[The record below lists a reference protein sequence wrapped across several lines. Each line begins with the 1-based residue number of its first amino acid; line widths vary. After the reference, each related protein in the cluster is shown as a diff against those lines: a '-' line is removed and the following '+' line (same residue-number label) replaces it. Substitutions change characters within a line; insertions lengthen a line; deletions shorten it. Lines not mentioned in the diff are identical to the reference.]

1 MSKAEELFNEL
12 RSKGMS
18 FRYEDGKLR
27 YSGPKGIM
35 NDEYLARLKECR
47 DELIQ
52 LINED
57 KSSAGD
63 TISRVHRDGPLELSF
78 AQQQLW
84 FLYQLA
90 GPSYVYNLPLGLKF
104 YGKLDINAL
113 KHAAE
118 SLVQRHDALSTSF
131 IECDFRP
138 VMIVHEKVDVPF
150 RIEDISNIPENKRS
164 SELDLRLRDEASA
177 LFDLSHAPLFRCMLV
192 ILGNDEYVFLVTC
205 HHITSDGWSMG
216 IVINDLAHFYNSET
230 QGTPISL
237 PQLPVQYADFA
248 AWQRKSFSADKIN
261 AEIEFWKNKLRGIPD
276 LCTMPLDKPRPS
288 IQSFAGDTV
297 SFTIPSDLTSQL
309 RQRAGK
315 MKTTLNVLL
324 TSAFGLVLSRY
335 SGQNDIILGIA
346 LANRLKQE
354 LEPLVGMFVNT
365 LPLRLDFSGRC
376 PFSEYVSRTSKA
388 SMELLR
394 HSQVPFE
401 RLVDEL
407 EVPRELSRQ
416 AVFQTAFT
424 LLPPLGNPP
433 EFTNLKSEWLQIQS
447 DIAKLDISLYIEET
461 GDALTCLIEY
471 ATALFNRESV
481 TRWMRSFSNLL
492 KTVANNPDILIDESV
507 VISSEDRKLLSDWS
521 TGNKE
526 QIPDTSVL
534 ELFRKHVS
542 EKPDSMAIIGESSS
556 MTYHEL
562 DRFSDEITSV
572 LKKEDFVG
580 VCMTRSPDAVAAM
593 LAVLKNSSAFI
604 PLDSNQPLE
613 RLKYMIE
620 NSNLKT
626 VLADK
631 ETMKLVKGISIQGL
645 NVINVT
651 SLPAGKTAVKK
662 QPHADYS
669 PEFPAYV
676 IYTSGSTGQPKGVV
690 IPHKG
695 LLNMIRW
702 HTKIFD
708 ISQIDIISQGASLS
722 FDASIIEIWPV
733 LCSGACLHLIPADII
748 FDPMKLRDWI
758 VANKITVHFCSSAIA
773 EILIKLDW
781 EQNCAL
787 RILYTGGDVL
797 RVRPSHGLP
806 FKTYNL
812 YGPTE
817 NSVAS
822 TLSLLSPEGDMP
834 PEIGKPLFNINCHVL
849 RENNNLLVPVL
860 PGAFGELYLSG
871 EGLALEY
878 LNDPERTA
886 QSFLYWSPETFLY
899 GKEQSDNIRV
909 YKTGDLVRYRHDGN
923 LEFAGRT
930 DNQVKI
936 RGFRIELGEIENA
949 LKRHPQVEDAIVIT
963 YGETVEDKRLI
974 AFVKNKEVSGSDK
987 SGLLSHLKKILPS
1000 YMLPADIIAVKEF
1013 PLLPSGKIN
1022 RKSLAES
1029 FREKPAAA
1037 KATLPENKLMK
1048 TISAVW
1054 EKALG
1059 VSSPGIEENFF
1070 DLGGHSLLLIKVRDL
1085 LRQQGCQV
1093 DIMDLFRYPT
1103 IAALSDFLETGKKK
1117 VSISEIP
1124 SSHVRAG
1131 DDIAIIG
1138 MAGRFPGADDIN
1150 SFWDNLVAGK
1160 ESISFFTKEQ
1170 LLEAGVPEDLVLN
1183 PSYVPAN
1190 GILKDIEFFDAD
1202 FFSISPAE
1210 ARMIDPQQRLLLETA
1225 WEAFEN
1231 AGWDPGR
1238 YPKRIGVF
1246 IGTSLNSYLTLNV
1259 LGSEAYG
1266 NKPLTAFLAGG
1277 QDFAATRIAYKLNL
1291 RGPAV
1296 NVANACSTSM
1306 VTVNLAIQSLLDG
1319 YCEMA
1324 LAGGATVHPRQI
1336 DGYLYEEASVLSP
1349 DGHCRAFDAEAKGF
1363 VGGNGVGL
1371 VLLKRLEDALSDA
1384 DHIYAVIKAVAMNND
1399 GSEKIGF
1406 TAPSITGQAEVIRSA
1421 QKSAGVDPRSISYI
1435 EAHGTGTPIGDPI
1448 EISALREVFGEESEK
1463 KYCAVGSVKTN
1474 IGHLDSAAGIAGL
1487 IKTAL
1492 SLKHRMLP
1500 KSLHFQRP
1508 NPQLNLDKGPF
1519 YINSSTQTWQTD
1531 LIPRRAGI
1539 SSFGMGGT
1547 NVHAILEEA
1556 VNPPAETSGRP
1567 VQIIPVSAKNE
1578 TALGKLNSKLADF
1591 LEQYNDLNLA
1601 DIAFS
1606 LAAGRK
1612 AFPSRRAFVAASL
1625 SDAVRKLRSSKPLNP
1640 KPLNPESKINSL
1652 SRRLSFMFTGQGSQ
1666 YTGMGRELLKE
1677 PVFKQN
1683 IERCSELL
1691 KPHLNFDIRDIIWP
1705 ETESSE
1711 AAQKLRST
1719 SLTQPALFVFE
1730 YALSQLWLDWGI
1742 VPDSMIGHSIGEW
1755 VAACLSGVFS
1765 LEDSLRLVAMRGQV
1779 MEEQAPGKM
1788 LAVAL
1793 PETEIKEYLRPE
1805 LSLATVNTPRQCVLS
1820 GPESDINELMRI
1832 LKSRNIR
1839 ATKLDTSHAFHS
1851 PMMEP
1856 AMADMTKAVA
1866 AVERSSPK
1874 IPFISNITADWIT
1887 PEQAVSPEYWARHIR
1902 ETVRFSD
1909 GLKTLLAEQ
1918 NLCLLEIGSRRILG
1932 NMVPQSPTYNAG
1944 HHLVLASLG
1953 NTPDI
1958 SDFSNLAE
1966 TAADLWNAGFN
1977 LKWESFY
1984 RHERRKRV
1992 PLPSTPFERKKCWI
2006 EAAGEAR
2013 PGRKVH
2019 VAAVST
2025 SGFETL
2031 AEELKKHE
2039 SELWHSL
2046 HLKLLAD
2053 TPEFISLVNRLC
2065 GAYARRLMTEAL
2077 PGIKPGDRINIDA
2090 VATGLGAAPA
2100 LHRLIEAHLRIIE
2113 EDGLAR
2119 RDEKGLILL
2128 KDPADAD
2135 NPDSLL
2141 KEGIKTFPDFADALR
2156 FVHHCAGH
2164 NEAVLRGKASALE
2177 VLFPSDTSFV
2187 PETEDSPD
2195 EHHLYSLLCR
2205 ELLSR
2210 MIKNKSGVVRVIEI
2224 GAGTGM
2230 LTEVILPAIT
2240 GNNVEYFFTDI
2251 SQAFVNSAKRHFK
2264 DPALNFA
2271 ILDISRE
2278 PAGQGYTP
2286 ASFDLVL
2293 ALNVIHATPDLK
2305 HTLNNLRSL
2314 LAPGGIIAI
2323 IEEVRSSRWMDLTW
2337 GLTDGWWSYTD
2348 LDLRKNGPLISS
2360 DKWKEVL
2367 IRSGFSKAA
2376 AFPENTEFARRS
2388 DCGLIMGYNDIAESA
2403 VIAKKSVHAAP
2414 RRRQAISST
2423 AAEKA
2428 EKETAHLIAQAMAGI
2443 LGLEQVN
2450 TDDDF
2455 FSLGGDSLLA
2465 LQLCSNLKRD
2475 YGIELPHSALL
2486 QASTASGLVSAVK
2499 NITASSP
2506 EEIKDFS
2513 TSGCLIPMRKGN
2525 PKAPSFFL
2533 VHPVGGGV
2541 LCYRD
2546 FLSFLSP
2553 EYPVFGLQSPGL
2565 LDKTHPLKDI
2575 RVMAEHYIEAIRN
2588 SSDSSSNRV
2597 LIGHSFGGLVVF
2609 EMSRLLDKLGEKP
2622 LLTVLID
2629 APGPGYMPKDF
2640 KRDEELMAYSL
2651 TGDNPDKN
2659 WEKILGEIDALPE
2672 KERQAYFLAKSREL
2686 LPELT
2691 STSFPEEAII
2701 RSIHIT
2707 KLNLKAMQ
2715 DYSAEPWNGKILFLK
2730 AEERDKFSVSTPE
2743 LAWIPLAK
2751 EGIEIIPVPGNHIS
2765 MLSSPHVSR
2774 VTKEIEERVRLT

>member
-1 MSKAEELFNEL
+1 MSRASELFNEL
-12 RSKGMS
+12 RSKGVS

-35 NDEYLARLKECR
+35 NDEYLAGLKECR
-47 DELIQ
+47 DDLIQ
-52 LINED
+52 VLRED
-57 KSSAGD
+57 KSSSPD
-63 TISRVHRDGPLELSF
+63 TITRIQHDDYLEVSY

-104 YGKLDINAL
+104 CGKLDINAL
-113 KHAAE
+113 KNATEA
-118 SLVQRHDALSTSF
+118 LVRRHDALSTSF
-131 IECDFRP
+131 IERDSRP
-138 VMIVHEKVDVPF
+138 VMMVHEKVDVPF
-150 RIEDISNIPENKRS
+150 RIEDISAIPGNKRR
-164 SELDLRLRDEASA
+164 SELDLRLRNEASA
-177 LFDLSHAPLFRCMLV
+177 LFDLSRAPLFRCLLV
-192 ILGNDEYVFLVTC
+192 VLGNDEYVFLVTC
-205 HHITSDGWSMG
+205 HHIISDGWSMG
-216 IVINDLAHFYNSET
+216 VIINDLAHLYNAET
-230 QGTPISL
+230 QGTPITLPSL
-237 PQLPVQYADFA
+237 AVQYADFA
-248 AWQRKSFSADKIN
+248 IWQRKNFSADKIN
-261 AEIEFWKNKLRGIPD
+261 AEIEFWKNKLKGIPD
-276 LCTMPLDKPRPS
+276 LCSMPPDKPRPS
-288 IQSFAGDTV
+288 VQSFAGDTV
-297 SFTIPSDLTSQL
+297 SFTIPADLSSQL
-309 RQRAGK
+309 RHRAGK

-324 TSAFGLVLSRY
+324 TSAFGVVLSRY

-394 HSQVPFE
+394 HSQIPFE

-433 EFTNLKSEWLQIQS
+433 GFTNLKSEWLQIQS
-447 DIAKLDISLYIEET
+447 DIAKLDISIYLEET

-481 TRWMRSFSNLL
+481 NRWMRSFSNLL
-492 KTVANNPDILIDESV
+492 KTVADNPDILIDESV
-507 VISSEDRKLLSDWS
+507 LIAAEDRRLLSAWS

-534 ELFRKHVS
+534 DLFRKQVLEIS
-542 EKPDSMAIIGESSS
+542 GSMAIIGENSS
-556 MTYHEL
+556 MTYAEL
-562 DRFSDEITSV
+562 DRFSEKIASV

-580 VCMTRSPDAVAAM
+580 VCMTRSPEAIAAM
-593 LAVLKNSSAFI
+593 LAVLKNSGAFI
-604 PLDSNQPLE
+604 PLDSNQPPE

-620 NSNLKT
+620 NSKLRT
-626 VLADK
+626 ILADK
-631 ETMKLVKGISIQGL
+631 ETINLVKAISIPQL
-645 NVINVT
+645 SIMDVT
-651 SLPAGKTAVKK
+651 SLPSGKTVVKK
-662 QPHADYS
+662 QPYADYS
-669 PEFPAYV
+669 PEAPVYV

-690 IPHKG
+690 ILHKG
-695 LLNMIRW
+695 LFNMIRW
-702 HTKIFD
+702 HTKIFGTSQTD
-708 ISQIDIISQGASLS
+708 IVSQGASLS
-722 FDASIIEIWPV
+722 FDASIIEIWPA
-733 LCSGACLHLIPADII
+733 LCSGACLYILPADIML
-748 FDPMKLRDWI
+748 DPMELQNWI
-758 VANKITVHFCSSAIA
+758 TANKITVHFSSSAIA

-787 RILYTGGDVL
+787 RVLYTGGDVL
-797 RVRPSHGLP
+797 RVRPSPNLP
-806 FKTYNL
+806 FKSYNL

-822 TLSLLSPEGDMP
+822 TLTLLSSEGDMP
-834 PEIGKPLFNINCHVL
+834 PEIGKPLPNINCYVL
-849 RENNNLLVPVL
+849 RENDNLLVPVP

-878 LNDPERTA
+878 LNNPERTA
-886 QSFLYWSPETFLY
+886 QSFLYWSPKTFIL
-899 GKEQSDNIRV
+899 GIEQPDSIRI
-909 YKTGDLVRYRHDGN
+909 YKTGDLARYRNDGN

-949 LKRHPQVEDAIVIT
+949 LKRYPQVEDAIVIIH
-963 YGETVEDKRLI
+963 GEAVEDKRLI
-974 AFVKNKEVSGSDK
+974 AFVKLGKPSYLFSDR
-987 SGLLSHLKKILPS
+987 SHQLNGACTAHLKKILPS
-1000 YMLPADIIAVKEF
+1000 YMLPADIVTVEEF
-1013 PLLPSGKIN
+1013 PVLPSGKID
-1022 RKSLAES
+1022 RKSLAKS
-1029 FREKPAAA
+1029 LREKPVAVKVA
-1037 KATLPENKLMK
+1037 LSENKLMN
-1048 TISAVW
+1048 TIGAVW

-1059 VSSPGIEENFF
+1059 ISSPGIEENFF

-1085 LRQQGCQV
+1085 LRQQGYQV

-1103 IAALSDFLETGKKK
+1103 IASLSDFLETGKKK
-1117 VSISEIP
+1117 VSISETP
-1124 SSHVRAG
+1124 SLQSGAG
-1131 DDIAIIG
+1131 RDIAIIG
-1138 MAGRFPGADDIN
+1138 MACRFPGADDIN

-1160 ESISFFTKEQ
+1160 ESISFFSKEQ
-1170 LLEAGVPEDLVLN
+1170 LLEAGVPEELTLN
-1183 PSYVPAN
+1183 PNYVPAN
-1190 GILKDIEFFDAD
+1190 GILENIDFFDAD

-1238 YPKRIGVF
+1238 YRKRIGIF
-1246 IGTSLNSYLTLNV
+1246 IGTSLNSYLTVNV

-1266 NKPLTAFLAGG
+1266 SKPLTAFIAGG

-1336 DGYLYEEASVLSP
+1336 DGYLHEEGSVLSP

-1371 VLLKRLEDALSDA
+1371 VLLKRLEDALGDR

-1421 QKSAGVDPRSISYI
+1421 QKLAGVDPRSISYV
-1435 EAHGTGTPIGDPI
+1435 ETHGTGTPIGDPI
-1448 EISALREVFGEESEK
+1448 EINALREVFGEETEK

-1492 SLKHRMLP
+1492 SLRHRMLP
-1500 KSLHFQRP
+1500 KSLHFQKP

-1519 YINSSTQTWQTD
+1519 YINSSTQIWQTD

-1547 NVHAILEEA
+1547 NVHAILEEVA
-1556 VNPPAETSGRP
+1556 NPPSETSGRP
-1567 VQIIPVSAKNE
+1567 VQIIPVSARNE

-1591 LEQYNDLNLA
+1591 LEQHNDLNLA

-1612 AFPSRRAFVAASL
+1612 AFPVRRAFVTSSL
-1625 SDAVRKLRSSKPLNP
+1625 PEAVRKLRSDNPSPLATC
-1640 KPLNPESKINSL
+1640 PLPPSL
-1652 SRRLSFMFTGQGSQ
+1652 LCCMFTGQGSQ

-1677 PVFKQN
+1677 PVFKQS
-1683 IERCSELL
+1683 IEHCSELL
-1691 KPHLNFDIRDIIWP
+1691 KPHLKLDIRDIIWP

-1711 AAQKLRST
+1711 AVQKLRST

-1730 YALSQLWLDWGI
+1730 YALAQLWMDWGI
-1742 VPDSMIGHSIGEW
+1742 VPDNMIGHSIGEW

-1765 LEDSLRLVAMRGQV
+1765 LEDTLRLVALRGQV
-1779 MEEQAPGKM
+1779 MEKQAPGKM

-1793 PETEIKEYLRPE
+1793 AETEITEYLSPQI
-1805 LSLATVNTPRQCVLS
+1805 SLATVNTPRQCVLS

-1832 LKSRNIR
+1832 FKSRNIR

-1851 PMMEP
+1851 AMMEP
-1856 AMADMTKAVA
+1856 AMADMREAVA
-1866 AVERSSPK
+1866 AVKRSNPK
-1874 IPFISNITADWIT
+1874 IPFISNVTADWIT
-1887 PEQAVSPEYWARHIR
+1887 AEQAVSPEYWARHIR
-1902 ETVRFSD
+1902 ETVRFGD

-1932 NMVPQSPTYNAG
+1932 NMVLQSPAYNDE

-1953 NTPDI
+1953 SAPDI

-1966 TAADLWNAGFN
+1966 TATALWSAGFN
-1977 LKWESFY
+1977 LNWESFY
-1984 RHERRKRV
+1984 RHEKRKRI
-1992 PLPSTPFERKKCWI
+1992 PLPSTPFERKKYWI
-2006 EAAGEAR
+2006 EAAGETR
-2013 PGRKVH
+2013 PGRKAH
-2019 VAAVST
+2019 AAAVSG
-2025 SGFETL
+2025 SNFESLTK
-2031 AEELKKHE
+2031 ELKKHE

-2046 HLKLLAD
+2046 HLNLIAD
-2053 TPEFISLVNRLC
+2053 NPEFISLAKRIC
-2065 GAYARRLMTEAL
+2065 GVYTRRLLTEAL
-2077 PGIKPGDRINIDA
+2077 PGIKPGDQIDINA
-2090 VATGLGAAPA
+2090 VSHGIGASPA

-2113 EDGLAR
+2113 EDGLAQ
-2119 RDEKGLILL
+2119 RDKKGLTLL
-2128 KDPADAD
+2128 KNPAGID
-2135 NPDSLL
+2135 NPDTLL
-2141 KEGIKTFPDFADALR
+2141 KEGIKTFPEFTNELC
-2156 FVHHCAGH
+2156 FLHHCASH

-2177 VLFPSDTSFV
+2177 VLFPSEQSFV
-2187 PETEDSPD
+2187 SETEDSHD
-2195 EHHLYSLLCR
+2195 EHHLYALLCR
-2205 ELLSR
+2205 EFLSN
-2210 MIKNKSGVVRVIEI
+2210 MIKNKGGASVRAIET
-2224 GAGTGM
+2224 GAGSGM
-2230 LTEVILPAIT
+2230 LTKLILPVIT
-2240 GNNVEYFFTDI
+2240 GENVEYFFTDI
-2251 SQAFVNSAKRHFK
+2251 SQAFVNSAKRHLK
-2264 DPALNFA
+2264 NPALKFG
-2271 ILDISRE
+2271 ILDISQE
-2278 PAGQGYTP
+2278 PSGQGYTP

-2305 HTLNNLRSL
+2305 ETLNNLRSL
-2314 LAPGGIIAI
+2314 LAPRGIIAI
-2323 IEEVRSSRWMDLTW
+2323 IEEVRSERWMDLTW

-2348 LDLRKNGPLISS
+2348 LDLRKNGPLISL
-2360 DKWKEVL
+2360 DKWKELL
-2367 IRSGFSKAA
+2367 IGSGFSKVA
-2376 AFPENTEFARRS
+2376 AFPEDTEFARRS
-2388 DCGLIMGYNDIAESA
+2388 YCGLILGYNDIAETS
-2403 VIAKKSVHAAP
+2403 VTAKKHAHTALK
-2414 RRRQAISST
+2414 RRQPISSG
-2423 AAEKA
+2423 AAGKA
-2428 EKETAHLIAQAMAGI
+2428 EKETARFIAQAMAGI
-2443 LGLEQVN
+2443 LGLDQVG

-2486 QASTASGLVSAVK
+2486 QSSTASGLVNAVK

-2506 EEIKDFS
+2506 EEIKDF
-2513 TSGCLIPMRKGN
+2513 TASGCLVPMRKGN
-2525 PKAPSFFL
+2525 SKAPSFFL

-2546 FLSFLSP
+2546 LLGFLSP

-2575 RVMAEHYIEAIRN
+2575 HVMAQHYIEAIRN
-2588 SSDSSSNRV
+2588 SPDSSSNRI

-2609 EMSRLLDKLGEKP
+2609 EMARLLDKLGEKP

-2640 KRDEELMAYSL
+2640 KRDEELMAYL
-2651 TGDNPDKN
+2651 LAGDNPDKN
-2659 WEKILGEIDALPE
+2659 WEKILEEIDALPE
-2672 KERQAYFLAKSREL
+2672 KERMSYFLTKTSEL
-2686 LPELT
+2686 LPEAA
-2691 STSFPEEAII
+2691 SFSEDAII

-2715 DYSAEPWNGKILFLK
+2715 DYITEPWDGKILFLK
-2730 AEERDKFSVSTPE
+2730 AEERDKFSISTPE

-2751 EGIEIIPVPGNHIS
+2751 QGIEIIPVPGNHIS

-2774 VTKEIEERVRLT
+2774 IAKEIEKRI